1 MKTDFSERDAV
12 LFVVD
17 DDAAMRRSLAY
28 LFDSAGWRVESFAS
42 AHDFLVRYDGHVP
55 GCLVLDVRMP
65 LMSGLELQQTL
76 KNRSINLPIIFLTGH
91 GDLAMAVQAMKT
103 GASDFLEKPCKDQVL
118 LDAVTRAV
126 QRSIRECE
134 ASTQCHTAQAALAA
148 LTTREREVAELLALG
163 KPNKVIA
170 RELGISE
177 KTVQVHRHNTMEKLG
192 IHSAAEIT
200 RLLMASTLAPAAAQP
215 ATTDRPPTA

>member
-1 MKTDFSERDAV
+1 MNERDAV

-28 LFDSAGWRVESFAS
+28 LFDSAGWRVASFES
-42 AHDFLVRYDGHVP
+42 AHDFLDRYNGHIP

-76 KNRSINLPIIFLTGH
+76 KDHGVHLPIIFLTGH

-103 GASDFLEKPCKDQVL
+103 GACDFLEKPCKDQVL

-126 QRSIRECE
+126 QRSIKDCRT
-134 ASTQCHTAQAALAA
+134 STQSHAAQSALAA
-148 LTTREREVAELLALG
+148 LTAREREVAELMAAG
-163 KPNKVIA
+163 KSSKVIA
-170 RELGISE
+170 RELGISD

-192 IHSAAEIT
+192 VHSAAEIAH
-200 RLLMASTLAPAAAQP
+200 LLMAAKAGHFGSH
-215 ATTDRPPTA
+215 

>member
-1 MKTDFSERDAV
+1 MREHDAV

-28 LFDSAGWRVESFAS
+28 LFDSAGWRVATFES
-42 AHDFLVRYDGHVP
+42 AHDFLDRYDGHVP

-76 KNRSINLPIIFLTGH
+76 KDHGIRLPIIFLTGH
-91 GDLAMAVQAMKT
+91 GDLAMAVRAMKT
-103 GASDFLEKPCKDQVL
+103 GACDFIEKPCKDQVL

-126 QRSIRECE
+126 QRSIEECRI
-134 ASTQCHTAQAALAA
+134 STQTRTAQTALAT
-148 LTTREREVAELLALG
+148 LTARERQVAELMAAG
-163 KPNKVIA
+163 KPNKIIA
-170 RELGISE
+170 RELSISD

-192 IHSAAEIT
+192 VHSAAEIT
-200 RLLMASTLAPAAAQP
+200 HLLMAAKAGHPGSQ
-215 ATTDRPPTA
+215 

>member
-1 MKTDFSERDAV
+1 MNERDAV

-28 LFDSAGWRVESFAS
+28 LFDSAGWRVASFES
-42 AHDFLVRYDGHVP
+42 AHDFLDRYDGHVP

-76 KNRSINLPIIFLTGH
+76 KDHGIHLPIIFLTGH
-91 GDLAMAVQAMKT
+91 GDLAMAVQAMKS
-103 GASDFLEKPCKDQVL
+103 GACDFIEKPCKDQAL

-126 QRSIRECE
+126 QRSIEDCR
-134 ASTQCHTAQAALAA
+134 ASTQSRAAQAALSA
-148 LTTREREVAELLALG
+148 LTAREREVAELMAAG
-163 KPNKVIA
+163 KPNKIIA
-170 RELGISE
+170 RELGISD

-192 IHSAAEIT
+192 VHSAAEIA
-200 RLLMASTLAPAAAQP
+200 RLLM
-215 ATTDRPPTA
+215 TTNRQSY

>member
-1 MKTDFSERDAV
+1 MNERDAL

-28 LFDSAGWRVESFAS
+28 LFESAGWRVASFES
-42 AHDFLVRYDGHVP
+42 AHDFLDRYDGHVP

-76 KNRSINLPIIFLTGH
+76 KDHGINLPVIFLTGH

-103 GASDFLEKPCKDQVL
+103 GACDFLEKPCKDQVL

-126 QRSIRECE
+126 LRSIE
-134 ASTQCHTAQAALAA
+134 ACRISGQTRAAQAALAN
-148 LTTREREVAELLALG
+148 LTAREREVAALMAAG
-163 KPNKVIA
+163 KPSKVIA
-170 RELGISE
+170 RELAISD

-192 IHSAAEIT
+192 VHSAAEIAH
-200 RLLMASTLAPAAAQP
+200 LLMAAKAGHPGSH
-215 ATTDRPPTA
+215 

>member
-1 MKTDFSERDAV
+1 MNVSDAV

-28 LFDSAGWRVESFAS
+28 LFDSAGWKVESFES
-42 AHDFLVRYDGHVP
+42 ARDFLDHYDGHVP

-65 LMSGLELQQTL
+65 LMSGLGLQHML
-76 KNRSINLPIIFLTGH
+76 KEQNIHVPIIFLTGH

-103 GASDFLEKPCKDQVL
+103 GACDFLEKPCKDQVL

-126 QRSIRECE
+126 QRSIEESRIRMK
-134 ASTQCHTAQAALAA
+134 TRTAQTTLAT
-148 LTTREREVAELLALG
+148 LTAREREVAQLMAEG
-163 KPNKVIA
+163 KPNKIIA
-170 RELGISE
+170 RELAISD

-192 IHSAAEIT
+192 VHSAAEIT
-200 RLLMASTLAPAAAQP
+200 HLLMEANMGTWDWAPA
-215 ATTDRPPTA
+215 